1 MLRSSFIRFLL
12 VGLINTAV
20 GLSIMYACLL
30 LFHLSYWNST
40 FIGNLVGAAVSY
52 MLNKNITFQ
61 SNARF
66 VGSSIRFIIVILAS
80 YFIAYKL
87 GLVLVEA
94 AVGKSPLL
102 TDYVEVIAVLFGSGM
117 YTILNYLGQK
127 YLVFSPKYQ
136 QVPGSVK

>member
-20 GLSIMYACLL
+20 GLSIMYVCLL
-30 LFHLSYWNST
+30 LFHFSYWNST
-40 FIGNLVGAAVSY
+40 FIGNLVGAVVSY

-66 VGSSIRFIIVILAS
+66 VGSSIRFVIVILAS

-87 GLVLVEA
+87 GLVLVEE

-102 TDYVEVIAVLFGSGM
+102 AGYIEVIAVLFGSGM
-117 YTILNYLGQK
+117 YTVLNYFGQK

-136 QVPGSVK
+136 QVSGSVK

>member
-40 FIGNLVGAAVSY
+40 FIGNLVGASVSY

-94 AVGKSPLL
+94 AVGKSSLL